1 MHCIKCVKRRCKHEE
16 TLYPSQVLP
25 VYIATSACACVSFQL
40 PPLAV
45 FYICL
50 GSHCWASRARQAAQK
65 NKEAKGWERREA
77 LGKRVVGENIC
88 TTGFRNRERFSSP
101 TSSAI
106 WKDQVFIYYH
116 WLCSTREHFIHK
128 VMGDGKGVPSCNF
141 YRVYLYFNMVTL
153 FCNSLQ
159 CLFI

>member
-1 MHCIKCVKRRCKHEE
+1 MQTWGDLIPFPGPSSLYCHQCMCLCLLPASSIGCFLYLFRVSLLSIKSK
-16 TLYPSQVLP
+16 T
-25 VYIATSACACVSFQL
+25 I
-40 PPLAV
+40 
-45 FYICL
+45 
-50 GSHCWASRARQAAQK
+50 AQK

-106 WKDQVFIYYH
+106 WKDQVFFYYH

-128 VMGDGKGVPSCNF
+128 VMGDEKGVPSCNF